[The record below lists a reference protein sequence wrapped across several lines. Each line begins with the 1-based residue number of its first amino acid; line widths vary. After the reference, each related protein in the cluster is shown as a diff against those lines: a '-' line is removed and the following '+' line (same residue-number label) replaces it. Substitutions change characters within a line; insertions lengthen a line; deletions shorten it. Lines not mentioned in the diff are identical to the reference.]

1 MFPQILGSFQIFLT
15 SYMDVHQMHT
25 LHDRRKY
32 SHIRYTGFQTVYSWT
47 VNNAL
52 WTEGQ
57 EGGVLGKV
65 LGGDMPLGL

>member
-1 MFPQILGSFQIFLT
+1 MSTKCILYMIEGNTVIFRVL
-15 SYMDVHQMHT
+15 
-25 LHDRRKY
+25 
-32 SHIRYTGFQTVYSWT
+32 RYTGFQTVHSWT

-57 EGGVLGKV
+57 RGGVLGKV